1 MKKEEPKR
9 NVRHGLPTSEEE
21 LREWKKSF
29 TDIQESIKALYE
41 RDGETYNND
50 RDTLYDVG
58 V

>member
-1 MKKEEPKR
+1 MKKEEVKR
-9 NVRHGLPTSEEE
+9 NVRHGLPVSEEE

-41 RDGETYNND
+41 RDGEKYNND
-50 RDTLYDVG
+50 RDLLYDVG

>member
-1 MKKEEPKR
+1 MKKEEVKR
-9 NVRHGLPTSEEE
+9 NVRHGLPVSEEE

-41 RDGETYNND
+41 RDGEKYNND
-50 RDTLYDVG
+50 IDLLYDVG

>member
-1 MKKEEPKR
+1 MKKEEVKK
-9 NVRHGLPTSEEE
+9 NVRHGLPASEEE

-50 RDTLYDVG
+50 IDLLYDVG

>member
-1 MKKEEPKR
+1 MKKEEVKK
-9 NVRHGLPTSEEE
+9 NVRHGLPASEEE

-41 RDGETYNND
+41 RDGEKYNND
-50 RDTLYDVG
+50 IDLLYDVG

>member
-1 MKKEEPKR
+1 MKEEKKTR
-9 NVRHGLPTSEEE
+9 NVRHGLPASEEE

-41 RDGETYNND
+41 RDGEKYNND
-50 RDTLYDVG
+50 RDLLYDVG

>member
-1 MKKEEPKR
+1 MTGVKNE
-9 NVRHGLPTSEEE
+9 RHYRPGIPASEEE

-41 RDGETYNND
+41 RDGEKYNND
-50 RDTLYDVG
+50 RDLLYDVG

>member
-1 MKKEEPKR
+1 MKKEEVKR
-9 NVRHGLPTSEEE
+9 NVRHGLPASEEE

-41 RDGETYNND
+41 RDGEKYNND
-50 RDTLYDVG
+50 IDLLYDVG

>member
-1 MKKEEPKR
+1 MKNEEVKR
-9 NVRHGLPTSEEE
+9 NVRHGLPASEEE

-41 RDGETYNND
+41 MDGEKYNND
-50 RDTLYDVG
+50 RDLLYDVG